1 MIPKPFARLTFVYGD
16 PTYVNA
22 SDSRGAAMQGE
33 AFEASLNEVVAAA
46 QALDQERR

>member
-1 MIPKPFARLTFVYGD
+1 
-16 PTYVNA
+16 
-22 SDSRGAAMQGE
+22 MQGE